1 MLEEPPLALQRFQA
15 NAPSEVDISVDRSS
29 GEQCLPERARV
40 EASVE
45 AATGETLLPNRRR
58 LKKIRRSASGVV
70 LPLARR
76 G

>member
-1 MLEEPPLALQRFQA
+1 MFGEPARALHRLRA

-29 GEQCLPERARV
+29 GEQCLPDRARV
-40 EASVE
+40 QGSVE

-58 LKKIRRSASGVV
+58 LKKIRRSASGVF